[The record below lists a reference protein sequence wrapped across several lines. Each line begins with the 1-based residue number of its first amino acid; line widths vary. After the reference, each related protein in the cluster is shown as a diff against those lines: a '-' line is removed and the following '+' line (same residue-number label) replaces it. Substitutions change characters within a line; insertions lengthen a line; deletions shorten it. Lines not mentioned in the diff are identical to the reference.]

1 DGWRLPGMAVRPPR
15 PRHRC
20 RAAVDGD
27 DRDPRRTADRHR
39 GDPDGRCRHP
49 EDGGLRPGRARGHHL
64 LRRRRPEVVRRGQRR
79 AAGREDPRLC
89 HRAAAGARRGRRP
102 RRPACRD
109 AGPGILE
116 PLDARRLRMDL
127 RRDARA
133 ELHRVARAA
142 AEGLRRA
149 RRSHRPHRRRP
160 ERRRAP
166 PLRADADPARHG
178 GARAAPGSADRRRPP
193 SRPAVA
199 RAGAAL
205 SLHVRPAVLGRRAG
219 AGGGLLGGGERRR
232 RRAVHAGDVA
242 LAGSLQAVR
251 ESCRQRSPGAARG
264 AGRVGRRR
272 ACRARRRLSLQDR
285 RRRAQH
291 LLYAREREPL
301 RPDRRR
307 PLPAASACAR
317 GARRDCG
324 WRRGRRRRAAV
335 ERGEADRRVHAG
347 DVRAGGGGRRVRAG
361 RAGGRAGG
369 GVAHGPCWRNEIT
382 VRGASLFDLSGK
394 TALVIGAGSGIGEAI
409 AIGCARHGARV
420 VCLDVNEDA
429 ARRVAS
435 QAAAEGAAAEARP
448 LDIRDVTA
456 VDAAF
461 DEADRAGGADIAIC
475 TPSINVRKPILK
487 YSDEE
492 LDRVFAV
499 NIKGNF
505 HVLRAAGRVMTA
517 RGRGSIILFSSVRS
531 QVVEP
536 GQGAYAATKAGIVQ
550 LARAAA
556 AEFGPSGVRVNAIAP
571 GVIETPLTAPIKANA
586 DWYNAYAAKSVF
598 NRWGR
603 PEELVGAAVFL
614 ASDAASYVTG
624 SVIFVDGGWL
634 AADGRFTPPGM

>member
-1 DGWRLPGMAVRPPR
+1 M
-15 PRHRC
+15 
-20 RAAVDGD
+20 
-27 DRDPRRTADRHR
+27 
-39 GDPDGRCRHP
+39 
-49 EDGGLRPGRARGHHL
+49 
-64 LRRRRPEVVRRGQRR
+64 
-79 AAGREDPRLC
+79 
-89 HRAAAGARRGRRP
+89 
-102 RRPACRD
+102 
-109 AGPGILE
+109 
-116 PLDARRLRMDL
+116 
-127 RRDARA
+127 
-133 ELHRVARAA
+133 
-142 AEGLRRA
+142 
-149 RRSHRPHRRRP
+149 
-160 ERRRAP
+160 
-166 PLRADADPARHG
+166 
-178 GARAAPGSADRRRPP
+178 
-193 SRPAVA
+193 
-199 RAGAAL
+199 
-205 SLHVRPAVLGRRAG
+205 
-219 AGGGLLGGGERRR
+219 
-232 RRAVHAGDVA
+232 
-242 LAGSLQAVR
+242 
-251 ESCRQRSPGAARG
+251 
-264 AGRVGRRR
+264 
-272 ACRARRRLSLQDR
+272 
-285 RRRAQH
+285 
-291 LLYAREREPL
+291 
-301 RPDRRR
+301 
-307 PLPAASACAR
+307 
-317 GARRDCG
+317 
-324 WRRGRRRRAAV
+324 
-335 ERGEADRRVHAG
+335 
-347 DVRAGGGGRRVRAG
+347 
-361 RAGGRAGG
+361 
-369 GVAHGPCWRNEIT
+369 
-382 VRGASLFDLSGK
+382 RGASLFDLSGK

-420 VCLDVNEDA
+420 ICLDVNEDA
-429 ARRVAS
+429 AKRVAS

-624 SVIFVDGGWL
+624 SVVFVDGGWT
-634 AADGRFTPPGM
+634 AQDGRFTPPGM

>member
-1 DGWRLPGMAVRPPR
+1 M
-15 PRHRC
+15 
-20 RAAVDGD
+20 
-27 DRDPRRTADRHR
+27 
-39 GDPDGRCRHP
+39 
-49 EDGGLRPGRARGHHL
+49 
-64 LRRRRPEVVRRGQRR
+64 
-79 AAGREDPRLC
+79 
-89 HRAAAGARRGRRP
+89 
-102 RRPACRD
+102 
-109 AGPGILE
+109 
-116 PLDARRLRMDL
+116 
-127 RRDARA
+127 
-133 ELHRVARAA
+133 
-142 AEGLRRA
+142 
-149 RRSHRPHRRRP
+149 
-160 ERRRAP
+160 
-166 PLRADADPARHG
+166 
-178 GARAAPGSADRRRPP
+178 
-193 SRPAVA
+193 
-199 RAGAAL
+199 
-205 SLHVRPAVLGRRAG
+205 
-219 AGGGLLGGGERRR
+219 
-232 RRAVHAGDVA
+232 
-242 LAGSLQAVR
+242 
-251 ESCRQRSPGAARG
+251 
-264 AGRVGRRR
+264 
-272 ACRARRRLSLQDR
+272 
-285 RRRAQH
+285 
-291 LLYAREREPL
+291 
-301 RPDRRR
+301 
-307 PLPAASACAR
+307 
-317 GARRDCG
+317 
-324 WRRGRRRRAAV
+324 
-335 ERGEADRRVHAG
+335 
-347 DVRAGGGGRRVRAG
+347 
-361 RAGGRAGG
+361 
-369 GVAHGPCWRNEIT
+369 
-382 VRGASLFDLSGK
+382 RGASLFDLSGK